1 MKCWL
6 SGRAPWVALGVLA
19 AAGAGAPSAWATFP
33 GLNGPLAYEVGGF
46 GSGTPDVYSIQPLAE
61 ELGPGSPDPLTSTDA
76 DRDAAWSADGRLI
89 AFMSERDGNA
99 EIYVMNADGTGQTRL
114 TNDPGFDADPTF
126 SPDGQIAFNST
137 RDGGKPEIY
146 VMNGDGTGQT
156 RLTFDPASDRQADW
170 SPNGERIAFE
180 SNRSGNFDLFAMN
193 RDGGGL
199 TQLTFDPD
207 DDAEASW
214 HPNST
219 TIAYTSG
226 PVAAAAV
233 FTLVPGTPGRTRLT
247 PAFGDWHFPAWSPDA
262 KQIAISTL
270 RGGGTYVM
278 PAEGSETPVS
288 AASGIDAA
296 WGPLPP
302 PEPVPV
308 LAKTANVTPSGT
320 VFVQVDGSI
329 GREPLAPVGSEIP
342 VGSLLNT
349 REGEAEIETANAGE
363 RSASSIFV
371 SKGRATF
378 TQTRERRPVT
388 VLRLAA
394 PGCGRNSRA
403 RNTLRT
409 RTAAATSAGLAVGAK
424 KKKKYSVKGHNA
436 WGGTGGT
443 DWTTTDTCTSTII
456 RVRSGVV
463 EVRDR
468 VKGITVSVAAGDPPY
483 IARARKR

>member
-1 MKCWL
+1 MKGWL
-6 SGRAPWVALGVLA
+6 SGRASWVTLAVLA

-33 GLNGPLAYEVGGF
+33 GLNGPLAYEAGGF
-46 GSGTPDVYSIQPLAE
+46 PTPSVFSIQPLAKE
-61 ELGPGSPDPLTSTDA
+61 EVPGTPDPLTSTDA

-114 TNDPGFDADPTF
+114 TTDPGFDADPTF

-170 SPNGERIAFE
+170 SPNGDYIAFE
-180 SNRSGNFDLFAMN
+180 SDRSGNFDLYAIQ
-193 RDGGGL
+193 RGGGGL
-199 TQLTFDPD
+199 TQLTFDPAAD
-207 DDAEASW
+207 TEASW
-214 HPNST
+214 HPDNTS
-219 TIAYTSG
+219 IAYTSG
-226 PVAAAAV
+226 PDGAAAV
-233 FTLVPGTPGRTRLT
+233 FTLVPGAPGRTRLAT
-247 PAFGDWHFPAWSPDA
+247 GFADSHFPAWSPDA
-262 KQIAISTL
+262 RQIAFSSVGL
-270 RGGGTYVM
+270 TYVV
-278 PAEGSETPVS
+278 PAEGSETP
-288 AASGIDAA
+288 AYATSGIDAA

-302 PEPVPV
+302 PEPVPE

-329 GREPLAPVGSEIP
+329 GREPLAPGRFEIP

-349 REGEAEIETANAGE
+349 RGGEAEIETANAGE

-378 TQTRERRPVT
+378 AQTRGRRPVT
-388 VLRLAA
+388 VLRLAR
-394 PGCGRNSRA
+394 PGCGRDSRA
-403 RNTLRT
+403 RNTVRT
-409 RTAAATSAGLAVGAK
+409 RTAAATSAGLALDAK
-424 KKKKYSVKGHNA
+424 KNKKYSVKGHNA